1 MDDEFDDNM
10 SVSTVSVNHV
20 PPPEPTPAPVRRRN
34 GRRTAE
40 EELAIKNAELKKAS
54 DFDDRQSALSL
65 MANCNIMMLHEGLNF
80 EQLSQ
85 KLRTLNI
92 SQQDIQRLINGLDL
106 VKNETRR
113 EHKELLATHPVVRK
127 VNLRNCF

>member
-40 EELAIKNAELKKAS
+40 EELAHGLVAFESTRAG
-54 DFDDRQSALSL
+54 
-65 MANCNIMMLHEGLNF
+65 MANGFQRAVAHFDVPPPKAEGDDAPCRGKGGDR
-80 EQLSQ
+80 S
-85 KLRTLNI
+85 
-92 SQQDIQRLINGLDL
+92 
-106 VKNETRR
+106 
-113 EHKELLATHPVVRK
+113 P
-127 VNLRNCF
+127 